1 MKMRLYHV
9 GDRAIPEPDVH
20 YGRRNA
26 DFGQGFYL
34 TPEPEFARRWAGEKA
49 VLNEYELELDGLTV
63 QYLQRDEAW
72 FDCIFRSRRG
82 QDGLRA
88 DVVIGPIAND
98 TLYDTLG
105 IFTSGF
111 LTRDQALRLL
121 MIGPVYSQTVIKTEK
136 AAAQLHWLSAR
147 ITDKAETERF
157 RAVNRSEEQAYQ
169 TRLAEEMDSLFKE

>member
-82 QDGLRA
+82 QDSLCA

-98 TLYDTLG
+98 TIFDTMG
-105 IFTSGF
+105 IVSSGF
-111 LTRDQALRLL
+111 LAPSEALWLL
-121 MIGPVYSQTVIKTEK
+121 QIGPAYTQVAVRTP
-136 AAAQLHWLSAR
+136 AAAGQLRWLG
-147 ITDKAETERF
+147 AEALSRPDEETRRREAADYQRAFAAALTEL
-157 RAVNRSEEQAYQ
+157 AGEE
-169 TRLAEEMDSLFKE
+169 